1 MYVAPM
7 VSMSTSMFELPHDRK
22 NLFHGDLRA
31 RLGSI
36 DLNIFKNVPKVH
48 RTWVGILLRL

>member
-1 MYVAPM
+1 
-7 VSMSTSMFELPHDRK
+7 MFELPHDRK